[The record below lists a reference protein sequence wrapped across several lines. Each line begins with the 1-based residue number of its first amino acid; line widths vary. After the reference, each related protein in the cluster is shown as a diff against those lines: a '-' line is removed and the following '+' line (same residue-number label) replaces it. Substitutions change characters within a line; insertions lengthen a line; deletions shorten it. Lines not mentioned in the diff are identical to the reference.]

1 MRRRPERGKPFI
13 NDHGNATS
21 RRSSPI
27 LGKHRALMKSY
38 EKNTTNE
45 KKLDFEVVRDHVLVS
60 LQGEV
65 YKSSDESKCP
75 IEFLVCFVGDYK
87 VLKTSRARPHNS
99 RRVEL
104 TSGNDKL
111 KFIGHFQPA
120 RRRGGFALVSLAR
133 ASDALSF
140 WAN

>member
-1 MRRRPERGKPFI
+1 MRRRSEHGKPFI
-13 NDHGNATS
+13 NYYGNTTS
-21 RRSSPI
+21 WRSSPI
-27 LGKHRALMKSY
+27 LGKHRTLRKSY
-38 EKNTTNE
+38 EKSTNNE

-75 IEFLVCFVGDYK
+75 IEFFSLFRWR
-87 VLKTSRARPHNS
+87 LQSAETSRARPHIS

-111 KFIGHFQPA
+111 KFIGHFQPV
-120 RRRGGFALVSLAR
+120 RRRGVVAAVSFARVWE
-133 ASDALSF
+133 ALSF
-140 WAN
+140 